1 MKSKD
6 IDEQRLA
13 ESKAKSKQ
21 AEDDYKK
28 IHEQTNEQKIA
39 IAAA

>member
-1 MKSKD
+1 MKNKD

-28 IHEQTNEQKIA
+28 IHELPNEQKMA